1 MKALKAIAVATL
13 FAAPISASAMCQ
25 WGEHETSTVAV
36 CAAGQ
41 VFDEVKQECTDVVG

>member
-1 MKALKAIAVATL
+1 MKALKAIALATL

-25 WGEHETSTVAV
+25 WGEHETSTVSV

-41 VFDEVKQECTDVVG
+41 VFDETKQECIDVVG